1 VPQPS
6 LLFDL
11 DGVLADSQ
19 ATITRCIQQA
29 FVANGHAE
37 PSDEAVLAIIG
48 PPTRI
53 GFGQLLGVEPDDPSV
68 EPCVTAYRE
77 RYDVALRETPTF
89 PGVREAIE
97 DLGRD
102 LRLGVATS
110 KPEHYAHQVLQAIGL
125 DDAFEVVVGPELTG
139 IQGKDE
145 MVATALERL
154 GDAAPC
160 LGMVGDRRPDMVAAR
175 KHGLYAIGVLWGF
188 GSEAEL
194 TTAGAQV
201 LVREPAEL
209 VAVVREA
216 QAAARRA
223 SRSIVS

>member
-1 VPQPS
+1 MPQPS

-29 FVANGHAE
+29 FVANGHPE
-37 PSDEAVLAIIG
+37 PTDEAVLAIIG

-68 EPCVTAYRE
+68 EPCVSAYRE
-77 RYDVALRETPTF
+77 RYDIALKETPTF
-89 PGVREAIE
+89 PGVRDAIE
-97 DLGRD
+97 ELGRD

-110 KPEHYAHQVLQAIGL
+110 KPAHYAHQVLQAIGL

-139 IQGKDE
+139 VQGKDE
-145 MVATALERL
+145 MVAAALAQL
-154 GDAAPC
+154 GDGAPC

-175 KHGLYAIGVLWGF
+175 NHGLYAIGVLWGF
-188 GSEAEL
+188 GSEQEL
-194 TTAGAQV
+194 TEAGAQV

-216 QAAARRA
+216 QAAVSRA
-223 SRSIVS
+223 A